1 MLGRVSFMRKE
12 TMGFSL
18 TELDTRP
25 LGVTGTTPCPVNLTR
40 LKGLDISARY
50 HADRCGG
57 DFFDGVTIGLRL
69 VFLLTD
75 IAGPRSET
83 HAIAAQAQVAF
94 RQRAQEL
101 FQPADAN
108 ESDAISILA
117 HDVNRF
123 LMEAANGVRFAPT
136 FLGCFNTTLGILTY
150 CNAGRV
156 LAVFRD
162 TTSAC
167 VLERGGV
174 PLGLFTHVTYEP
186 AVLAFESQDKLLLV
200 TKGVTESRRG
210 AAEFGL
216 KRIERVLEH
225 SHGDSVSQICDKVL
239 SEAYNF
245 GNHPWSRL
253 YDFLFPR
260 RQRSSEDLTA
270 VALVRR

>member
-1 MLGRVSFMRKE
+1 MLSTVPVMRKE
-12 TMGFSL
+12 TMASFL

-25 LGVTGTTPCPVNLTR
+25 LGVTGTTPCPVNLAR

-50 HADRCGG
+50 HSDRCRG
-57 DFFDGVTIGLRL
+57 DFFDGLTIGFRL

-108 ESDAISILA
+108 ESDAIATLA
-117 HDVNRF
+117 HDVNRS

-136 FLGCFNTTLGILTY
+136 FLACFNATLGILTY

-162 TTSAC
+162 AKSAC

-186 AVLAFESQDKLLLV
+186 AVLAFESLDKLLLV

-210 AAEFGL
+210 AAEFGV
-216 KRIERVLEH
+216 KRIERLLEH
-225 SHGDSVSQICDKVL
+225 SNGDSASQICDNVL
-239 SEAYNF
+239 REAYDF
-245 GNHPWSRL
+245 GNHPWSRV
-253 YDFLFPR
+253 YDFLFTR
-260 RQRSSEDLTA
+260 RKRSSEDLTA

>member
-1 MLGRVSFMRKE
+1 MRKE
-12 TMGFSL
+12 TMAFSL
-18 TELDTRP
+18 VELDTRS

-50 HADRCGG
+50 HADRCRG
-57 DFFDGVTIGLRL
+57 DFFDGVTVGFRQ

-75 IAGPRSET
+75 IAGPRSEA
-83 HAIAAQAQVAF
+83 HAIAAEAQFAF
-94 RQRAQEL
+94 RERAQEL
-101 FQPADAN
+101 FEPADAN
-108 ESDAISILA
+108 ESDAIATLA
-117 HDVNRF
+117 HDVNRS
-123 LMEAANGVRFAPT
+123 LMEAAHGVRFAPT
-136 FLGCFNTTLGILTY
+136 FLGCFNVTLGILTY

-162 TTSAC
+162 TKSAC

-186 AVLAFESQDKLLLV
+186 AVLAFEPRDKLLLV

-210 AAEFGL
+210 ATEFGV
-216 KRIERVLEH
+216 KRVERVLEQ
-225 SHGDSVSQICDKVL
+225 SHDASASQICDNVL
-239 SEAYNF
+239 SQAYNF
-245 GNHPWSRL
+245 GNHPWSRV
-253 YDFLFPR
+253 YDLLFTR

>member
-1 MLGRVSFMRKE
+1 MRKE
-12 TMGFSL
+12 TMASFL

-50 HADRCGG
+50 HSDRCGG
-57 DFFDGVTIGLRL
+57 DFFDGLTIGFRL

-94 RQRAQEL
+94 RQRAKEL
-101 FQPADAN
+101 FGPADAN
-108 ESDAISILA
+108 ESDALATLA
-117 HDVNRF
+117 HDVNRS

-136 FLGCFNTTLGILTY
+136 FLGCFNANLGILTY

-162 TTSAC
+162 ATSGC

-186 AVLAFESQDKLLLV
+186 AVLAFESLDKLLLV

-210 AAEFGL
+210 AAEFGV
-216 KRIERVLEH
+216 KRIERLLEH
-225 SHGDSVSQICDKVL
+225 SNGDSASEICDNVL
-239 SEAYNF
+239 REAYDF
-245 GNHPWSRL
+245 GNHPWSRV
-253 YDFLFPR
+253 YDFLFTR
-260 RQRSSEDLTA
+260 RKRSNEDLTA

>member
-1 MLGRVSFMRKE
+1 MASL
-12 TMGFSL
+12 L

-50 HADRCGG
+50 HSDRCGG
-57 DFFDGVTIGLRL
+57 DFFDGLTIGSRL

-75 IAGPRSET
+75 IAGPRLET
-83 HAIAAQAQVAF
+83 HAIAAQAQVSF
-94 RQRAQEL
+94 RQRAREL

-108 ESDAISILA
+108 ESDAIAILA
-117 HDVNRF
+117 HDVNLS

-136 FLGCFNTTLGILTY
+136 FLGCFNANLGILTY

-162 TTSAC
+162 ARSAC

-186 AVLAFESQDKLLLV
+186 AVLAFESLDKLLLV
-200 TKGVTESRRG
+200 TKGVTQSRRG
-210 AAEFGL
+210 AAEFGV
-216 KRIERVLEH
+216 KRVERLLEQ
-225 SHGDSVSQICDKVL
+225 SNGDPASQICDDVL
-239 SEAYNF
+239 REAYDF

-253 YDFLFPR
+253 YDFLFTR
-260 RQRSSEDLTA
+260 RKRSSEDLTA

>member
-1 MLGRVSFMRKE
+1 MGKE
-12 TMGFSL
+12 TMAFSL

-50 HADRCGG
+50 HADRCRG
-57 DFFDGVTIGLRL
+57 DFFDAVTIGFRL

-83 HAIAAQAQVAF
+83 HAIAAEAQVAF
-94 RQRAQEL
+94 RQRAKEL
-101 FQPADAN
+101 FGPADAN
-108 ESDAISILA
+108 ESDAIATLA
-117 HDVNRF
+117 HDVNRS

-136 FLGCFNTTLGILTY
+136 FLGCFNANLGILTY

-210 AAEFGL
+210 AAEFGV

-225 SHGDSVSQICDKVL
+225 SNGDSASQICDQVL

-245 GNHPWSRL
+245 GNHPWSRV
-253 YDFLFPR
+253 YDFLFTR
-260 RQRSSEDLTA
+260 RQRSNEDLTA